1 MLLRSNMFLCDHF
14 DNVLLKVQCGLR
26 KGFSTQE
33 SFIAMLSK
41 WRRNLDK
48 SGSCGDLLNNLSKAF
63 ARIVH
68 DFLIT
73 KLEARSFTYKAL
85 NVTKNSLSDWTHRTK
100 AIDSYCLFLNL
111 LIGVPKGSIL
121 VPLLFNVYVC
131 DLFQEI
137 VTSYADDTTPL
148 TKGTNELTVLNDIE
162 NKALTLFG

>member
-1 MLLRSNMFLCDHF
+1 MFLCDHF

-85 NVTKNSLSDWTHRTK
+85 NVTKNSLSD
-100 AIDSYCLFLNL
+100 
-111 LIGVPKGSIL
+111 
-121 VPLLFNVYVC
+121 
-131 DLFQEI
+131 
-137 VTSYADDTTPL
+137 
-148 TKGTNELTVLNDIE
+148 
-162 NKALTLFG
+162 